1 MNYNETKE
9 YLKRYLKA
17 RIPLIMIRS
26 LEKGRVLNMLKEIA
40 NENNMNFNT
49 YKMSDGI
56 VDLKTNT
63 IISEE
68 KTIMSALDYISD
80 RIRHEENLN
89 FVLSDVADINDSNT
103 VSRYLEN
110 LIEQIET
117 KSGTIIIIT
126 NEFVWQNI
134 SRLGISVDLAYPN
147 EEELEQIIIN
157 TIKPYKNQIEV
168 EWTDEDYKKAAQYLQ
183 GLSEMEV
190 KNIIASLIIN
200 GKILKEDLKELKY
213 SKQRLF
219 NEIAGLEAIDV
230 PEDLEIAGLDNLID
244 WLNEKKALM
253 DPSLKE
259 ELERRGIT
267 SPKGILLT
275 GVPGCGKSLC
285 SKAAS
290 NIFNI
295 PLYRLDLATVQGEYV
310 GQSERQLKEALDTA
324 EYVSPCVL
332 WIDEIEK
339 GLKESNSSAVTS
351 RMIGQFLFWLQEC
364 TKPVF
369 VIASANDVSQLP
381 PELIRKGRFDEI
393 FFVDLPNEKE
403 RKELLTIYFKKYL
416 KVELAEDLI
425 TELVSITDGFSSAD
439 IEATIRGIAYKLIA
453 NQEVRLS
460 EDLIKNSLQE
470 VVSLMKTNP
479 ERITAIKEWGKERAV
494 PASKKN

>member
-17 RIPLIMIRS
+17 RIPLILVRS
-26 LEKGRVLNMLKEIA
+26 LEKGRVLNMLKEIS
-40 NENNMNFNT
+40 NETSMNFNT

-63 IISEE
+63 VISEE

-89 FVLSDVADINDSNT
+89 FVLSDIADINDSNT

-110 LIEQIET
+110 VIEQIET
-117 KSGTIIIIT
+117 KSGTIILIT
-126 NEFVWQNI
+126 NDFVWQNI
-134 SRLGISVDLAYPN
+134 TRLGISVDLAYPS
-147 EEELEQIIIN
+147 EEELEQTIIN
-157 TIKPYKNQIEV
+157 TIKPYKNQIEI
-168 EWTDEDYKKAAQYLQ
+168 EWNDEDYKKAAQYLQ

-200 GKILKEDLKELKY
+200 GRILKDDLKELKY

-219 NEIAGLEAIDV
+219 NEIAGLEAIEV
-230 PEDLEIAGLDNLID
+230 SEDLEIAGLDNLIE
-244 WLNEKKALM
+244 WLNEKKTLM
-253 DPSLKE
+253 DPTLKE
-259 ELERRGIT
+259 ELENRGIS

-339 GLKESNSSAVTS
+339 GLKESSSSAVTS

-403 RKELLTIYFKKYL
+403 RKQLLSIYFKKYN
-416 KVELAEDLI
+416 KVELGNELLDELVKI
-425 TELVSITDGFSSAD
+425 TEGFSSAD
-439 IEATIRGIAYKLIA
+439 IEA
-453 NQEVRLS
+453 EV
-460 EDLIKNSLQE
+460 
-470 VVSLMKTNP
+470 
-479 ERITAIKEWGKERAV
+479 
-494 PASKKN
+494 